1 MAIIKL
7 LAIILS
13 LAALLPA
20 AASADNKGLWA
31 VGCGLVGSGQYDAI
45 RAPGQPGNSH
55 LHDFF
60 GYRDFTSAISAPQL
74 KDSFADP
81 SSNSC
86 LLKADSSAYWVPALY
101 QQGIKADPTAAWAYY
116 LRPAG
121 AKQIKPYPLGMQ
133 IIAGNASAS
142 KPQYS
147 VVRWY
152 CDWDSTFDG
161 PPQSPPDCGG
171 IQPVDQ
177 PDGSSLQ
184 DQLRLELTFP
194 DCWNGKKALGSVR
207 YDKQGVCPSRYKL
220 RLPQLKLNVL
230 YPVRYPG
237 KNLSLA
243 SGSILTAHADF
254 VNGWRPA
261 EQQALISGCL
271 AADVSCGRLRD
282 RTQQQAWKL
291 SPPIAAEQIRS
302 LLQAGI

>member
-1 MAIIKL
+1 MAFIKL
-7 LAIILS
+7 LAAVLS

-20 AASADNKGLWA
+20 AAAAENKGLWA
-31 VGCGLVGSGQYDAI
+31 VGCGLVGSGQYDTI

-60 GYRDFTSAISAPQL
+60 GYRDFTSAISARQL

-81 SSNSC
+81 GSNSC
-86 LLKADSSAYWVPALY
+86 LLKSDSSAYWVPALY
-101 QQGIKADPTAAWAYY
+101 QKGIKVDPTAAWAYY

-133 IIAGNASAS
+133 IIAGNASAN

-161 PPQSPPDCGG
+161 PPQAPPDCGG

-184 DQLRLELTFP
+184 DQLRLEITFP
-194 DCWNGKKALGSVR
+194 DCWNGEKALGSVR
-207 YDKQGVCPSRYKL
+207 YDRQGACPANYKL

-230 YPVRYPG
+230 YPVQYPG

-254 VNGWRPA
+254 VNGWQPA
-261 EQQALISGCL
+261 EQQALINDCL
-271 AADVSCGRLRD
+271 TANVSCGRLRD
-282 RTQQQAWKL
+282 RTQQQAWKP

-302 LLQAGI
+302 LLQAGV